1 MSDQKYQNFISK
13 HKEWFISY
21 NLKTSKISYQRQKKL
36 HAPMQQKKFSMLV
49 SKDITYFK
57 ILLKQSSKENP
68 ISISLPGINEGN
80 FVYIQFVN
88 EKR

>member
-21 NLKTSKISYQRQKKL
+21 NLKTSKNFLSKIEKVTCSNVAK
-36 HAPMQQKKFSMLV
+36 KKFSRLV

-80 FVYIQFVN
+80 FVYI
-88 EKR
+88 